1 MIKFFRKIRENLL
14 SEGKTGKYFKYA
26 IGEIVLVVIGILIAI
41 QINDWNENRKIN
53 KEETRFLTQLKEEF
67 TINKEKLT
75 KINDNNTKILEALQ
89 KVLDEM
95 PIDVKTVDLD
105 TLSKNLYETY
115 YFYTFDPIEST
126 ITELEN
132 NSFKIISNKKLR
144 SLLQSWK
151 TVKEDFKD
159 DENFAIEYAKDYNK
173 YMQKHV
179 SIDFGLKK
187 PNTDLSFLTSIEF
200 ENWVRIRHI
209 YYLDIVESNDLKRL
223 YAVINEIIELSD
235 LDT

>member
-67 TINKEKLT
+67 TINKENLT

>member
-1 MIKFFRKIRENLL
+1 MIKFFRKIRQNLL
-14 SEGKTGKYFKYA
+14 SEGKTRKYFKYA

-41 QINDWNENRKIN
+41 QINDWNEHRKIK
-53 KEETRFLTQLKEEF
+53 KEETRFLTQLNEEF
-67 TINKEKLT
+67 KINKKKLT
-75 KINDNNTKILEALQ
+75 HINDNNTKILFALQ
-89 KVLDEM
+89 KVLNKV
-95 PIDVKTVDLD
+95 PINVKTVNLD
-105 TLSKNLYETY
+105 SLSKNLYDTY

-132 NSFKIISNKKLR
+132 NSFKIISNIKLR
-144 SLLQSWK
+144 SLLLSWK
-151 TVKEDFKD
+151 TIKEDFKD

-179 SIDFGLKK
+179 SVDFGLNK

-209 YYLDIVESNDLKRL
+209 YYLDIIESDDLKL
-223 YAVINEIIELSD
+223 LESVIDEIIDLSD
-235 LDT
+235 LDE

>member
-115 YFYTFDPIEST
+115 YFDTFDPIEST

-200 ENWVRIRHI
+200 ENWVRLRHI

-223 YAVINEIIELSD
+223 
-235 LDT
+235 